1 MKLKYAATGAA
12 ALALFLGA
20 CTSGTSSSDS
30 TTSAPATSAPAT
42 SAPATTASPTMTSPS
57 PTMDGTAATADIVDT
72 AVAAGDFN
80 TLATAL
86 TEAGLVETL
95 KGPGPF
101 TVFAPTDEAF
111 AALPEGTL
119 DSLLADP
126 SGQLTEVLT
135 YHVIPGEVLAADV
148 LELDGQS
155 VETVQG
161 GSLTIEVVDGGVVL
175 VDGAGNRVNVTATD
189 VMASNGVIHV
199 IDGVLLPAA
208 G

>member
-12 ALALFLGA
+12 ALALFLRA
-20 CTSGTSSSDS
+20 CTSGNNTSES
-30 TTSAPATSAPAT
+30 TTSPATTAPAT

-57 PTMDGTAATADIVDT
+57 PTMDAATADIVDT

-119 DSLLADP
+119 DELLADP

-148 LELDGQS
+148 VELDDQS

-175 VDGAGNRVNVTATD
+175 VDETGARVNVTATD

>member
-20 CTSGTSSSDS
+20 CTSGNNTSES
-30 TTSAPATSAPAT
+30 TTSPATTAPAT

-57 PTMDGTAATADIVDT
+57 PTMDAATADIVDT

-119 DSLLADP
+119 DELLADP

-148 LELDGQS
+148 VELDDQS

-175 VDGAGNRVNVTATD
+175 VDETGARVNVTATD